1 MKIGFNTSP
10 FIDGADMPIE
20 EVLEVAAAQG
30 YTGIDICA
38 TRGNLDDPSLFPQDD
53 RRAYLDSSERLGLE
67 IVAVV
72 TNLPMINAVWEG
84 RPINIPGAVDLALDI
99 DAKLVT
105 LHIGTLEGTDNSFDL
120 AWESAVEHLTDV
132 CKYAEERE
140 ILVALDGIRPNAL
153 LDSTQKVL
161 ELVRAINSPILKL
174 NFEPCSLA
182 FANLDPLEVTSELS
196 DLICH
201 VHVKDYKGTYPDHQ
215 PHIPGNGKLDH
226 KAWYT
231 ALKRAKYKDYVV
243 VECDKS
249 HDLKKSARTGLRTL
263 KKFIK

>member
-201 VHVKDYKGTYPDHQ
+201 VHVKDYKGTYP
-215 PHIPGNGKLDH
+215 
-226 KAWYT
+226 
-231 ALKRAKYKDYVV
+231 
-243 VECDKS
+243 
-249 HDLKKSARTGLRTL
+249 
-263 KKFIK
+263 